1 MNYFELIPA
10 NDFIWNQT
18 DFTKFLIENQGL
30 PITLST
36 RAEGICLNSSGV
48 YTLLEQFNY
57 MDVNIITSNVLETH
71 PKFQIT
77 YQSPFK
83 FFTVDHADY
92 TQLHTWNQQKIFGCF
107 YNRPLWHRLGLAAVL
122 HHDYSD
128 STLLNIRTSAQDL
141 DQLDLFE
148 IDQLFK
154 NHPESFI
161 KFSNVF
167 NSWPIMLKDQDGYTI
182 GNTTTGHTD
191 QLAQFYTDFLIDVV
205 AETWT
210 AGKTFFPTEK
220 TIRPMLLKKPFII
233 MGSKDYLCY
242 LRQMGF
248 KTFQTPT
255 LDFWS
260 EDYDGYEGRERYIRI
275 LALID
280 ELAKKSLAELQQLY
294 QEMQVILDHNYN
306 LLLNQSYNTKI
317 DYIE

>member
-10 NDFIWNQT
+10 NNFIWNQT
-18 DFTKFLIENQGL
+18 DFTKFLIENQGR
-30 PITLST
+30 PITIST
-36 RAEGICLNSSGV
+36 HSEGVCLASAGV

-57 MDVNIITSNVLETH
+57 TVVNIITSNVLETH

-77 YQSPFK
+77 YLSPFK
-83 FFTVDHADY
+83 FFSVDHADY

-107 YNRPLWHRLGLAAVL
+107 YNRPLWHRLGLASVL
-122 HHDYSD
+122 HHDYSN
-128 STLLNIRTSAQDL
+128 STLLNIRTSTQDL
-141 DQLDLFE
+141 DQRNLFE
-148 IDQLFK
+148 IHQLFR

-161 KFSNVF
+161 KFSKVF
-167 NSWPIMLKDQDGYTI
+167 NSWPIMLEDQDGYTV

-191 QLAQFYTDFLIDVV
+191 QLARFYTDFLIDVV

-210 AGKTFFPTEK
+210 DGETFFPTEK
-220 TIRPMLLKKPFII
+220 TVRPMLLKKPFII
-233 MGSKDYLCY
+233 FGSRDYLDY
-242 LRQMGF
+242 LHQMGF

-280 ELAKKSLAELQQLY
+280 ELSKKTKEELQGLY
-294 QEMQVILDHNYN
+294 QAMQPILDHNYN
-306 LLLNQSYNTKI
+306 LLQTQNYNTTLTKI
-317 DYIE
+317 T